1 MPVDLSQGL
10 LIGFIN
16 RKIQQNLRFLQI
28 FRQLLKFFDFIGK
41 GCAFFQN
48 GFGFFRIIPEPV
60 SGDQLLKF
68 SQAYFFGFQV
78 KDSPAGLAVYPEVP
92 LSFV

>member
-1 MPVDLSQGL
+1 MPVNLSQGL
-10 LIGFIN
+10 FIRFLN

-28 FRQLLKFFDFIGK
+28 FRQLLKFFDFICK
-41 GCAFFQN
+41 GCAFFQK

-68 SQAYFFGFQV
+68 SQACFFGFQV